1 PHGGGRDAAPRRP
14 GEAAVAHPQGRH
26 GAPDRARADRSGER
40 GDRGVGRAPRP
51 GVRRLPLAHR
61 PAEGDR
67 ADLEARALPR
77 RPGVDRAT
85 VERAAAA
92 GPRGPPPGRPLMPP
106 ERLLSV
112 ITVDILVILAVSRLL
127 GVALRA
133 LGQPQVMGEVIGGI
147 LLGPSLLG
155 WAAPGVSAAR
165 ILTERDLLK
174 TKVGA
179 VTIVCAAVD
188 DVTAWCLL
196 AFVVAVVGKA
206 DLGGAGRTLALVLAY
221 VAAMLVL
228 VRPLLRRLSA
238 MVDRSGRLSQ
248 NMVAIVFLLVLA
260 SAFATDTIGIHA
272 IFGGFMM
279 GAILPKDALFT
290 RELVDKVEDFAVVFL
305 L

>member
-1 PHGGGRDAAPRRP
+1 AG
-14 GEAAVAHPQGRH
+14 
-26 GAPDRARADRSGER
+26 
-40 GDRGVGRAPRP
+40 
-51 GVRRLPLAHR
+51 
-61 PAEGDR
+61 
-67 ADLEARALPR
+67 
-77 RPGVDRAT
+77 
-85 VERAAAA
+85 A
-92 GPRGPPPGRPLMPP
+92 GPRRSPPGRPLMSP

-155 WAAPGVSAAR
+155 WAAPGVSAALFPPAVLPYLR
-165 ILTERDLLK
+165 VLSEYGIVFFMFLVGLELDPALMRGRGRAAVVTSHSSILTPF
-174 TKVGA
+174 A
-179 VTIVCAAVD
+179 
-188 DVTAWCLL
+188 
-196 AFVVAVVGKA
+196 
-206 DLGGAGRTLALVLAY
+206 LGIGY
-221 VAAMLVL
+221 VAAMSVL
-228 VRPLLRRLSA
+228 VRPLFKRLSA

-305 L
+305 LPIYFAYTGLRTQI